1 MWERVDVD
9 GSGSLGVEELSMIMV
24 EIGRPLTRR
33 QLEAVVRSIDADGS
47 GQVSETEFEDWY
59 REQLQTDWA
68 ALPAASLPRPK
79 LDTQLAQ
86 SGQLITDDG
95 ADAAKAFLGVCR
107 TSSDGD
113 EVPSFLESTST
124 DALEQEH
131 TPARRVPRLPTA
143 ASPLS
148 TMLTA
153 AKLTPR
159 THAVREQF
167 EQEVSTL
174 TSELSA
180 LSVSVSDAMPSLRAE
195 TSSSSLNADGN
206 IDSSIEMRAA
216 AFRNSGHA
224 ALLENLQGILLDS
237 SVSVQARNT
246 PFVEPFLYRNDLFA
260 KTGSRQ
266 I

>member
-59 REQLQTDWA
+59 REQLRTDWA
-68 ALPAASLPRPK
+68 ALPAASSPLPKP
-79 LDTQLAQ
+79 DTQLAH
-86 SGQLITDDG
+86 SGRLITDDG
-95 ADAAKAFLGVCR
+95 GDAAEAFFGVYR
-107 TSSDGD
+107 TSSDTD
-113 EVPSFLESTST
+113 EPSSPESTST
-124 DALEQEH
+124 AALEQEH
-131 TPARRVPRLPTA
+131 TPARRAPHLPTA

-180 LSVSVSDAMPSLRAE
+180 LSVSVSEAMPSLRAE